1 MTGIRI
7 LAILTLI
14 CASTVLTLNTQQMY
28 AITGAGSLG
37 QSRVLGG
44 ASGLTTGTGNAVQS
58 GSNVGGVDHHLFCNT
73 GVITPICK

>member
-14 CASTVLTLNTQQMY
+14 GASTVLTLNTQQIY
-28 AITGAGSLG
+28 AITEAGSLI
-37 QSRVLGG
+37 QSRTLGVT
-44 ASGLTTGTGNAVQS
+44 SGLATGTGTAGQS
-58 GSNVGGVDHHLFCNT
+58 DSNVGGVDPHLFCNT

>member
-14 CASTVLTLNTQQMY
+14 GASTVLTLNTQQMY
-28 AITGAGSLG
+28 AITGSLV

-44 ASGLTTGTGNAVQS
+44 ASGLTTGAGNAGQS
-58 GSNVGGVDHHLFCNT
+58 GSNAGDVDRHLFCNT